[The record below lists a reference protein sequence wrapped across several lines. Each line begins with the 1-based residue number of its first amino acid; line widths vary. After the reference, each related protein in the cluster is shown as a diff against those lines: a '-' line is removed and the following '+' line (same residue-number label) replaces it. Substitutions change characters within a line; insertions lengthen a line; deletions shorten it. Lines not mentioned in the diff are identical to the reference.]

1 MITDER
7 RAELRVAALR
17 TWRTMHRDLF
27 DRAASAQEESAHAII
42 RAEAAIHHA
51 LQAMDRRAV
60 LAARRVRP
68 VHVVV
73 AEVRAARRVLL
84 CEALRA
90 DGRTEVAA
98 AAVDGPQA
106 LGATIV
112 AQPDIA
118 VLDDHLGSLRGR
130 DVAVQLRLYAP
141 QTATIVMV
149 DPRDPLFTA
158 RPSAVDAIYPR
169 DGDRRALVDLIARMA
184 A

>member
-1 MITDER
+1 
-7 RAELRVAALR
+7 
-17 TWRTMHRDLF
+17 MHQDLL

-42 RAEAAIHHA
+42 RAEAAIHDA
-51 LQAMDRRAV
+51 LQAIDRT
-60 LAARRVRP
+60 AAFAAWRVRP

-73 AEVRAARRVLL
+73 AEDSATHRARL
-84 CEALRA
+84 CEALTA
-90 DGRTEVAA
+90 DGRTKVSA
-98 AAVDGPQA
+98 AAVDGPEA

-112 AQPDIA
+112 AQPEIA
-118 VLDDHLGSLRGR
+118 VLDDHLGWLRGR

-141 QTATIVMV
+141 QTRTIVMV